1 MLAQSKHC
9 KQKTGASSKKAA
21 ESEQLRQ
28 ALLASARGQVGTQL
42 PASQPK
48 DARTG
53 GWGGGSEEDE
63 EDEEDEELRKVMEV
77 SRLEMERLEA
87 QRKRREEQVAIANLW
102 D

>member
-1 MLAQSKHC
+1 VLAQSKHG
-9 KQKTGASSKKAA
+9 KQKTGTSSKKAA

-42 PASQPK
+42 PASQPE
-48 DARTG
+48 DARAG

-63 EDEEDEELRKVMEV
+63 EEEELRKVMEV
-77 SRLEMERLEA
+77 SRREMERLEA
-87 QRKRREEQVAIANLW
+87 QRKRREEQVATANLW